1 VSNLEALARAV
12 LEAYNA
18 GDPEPL
24 IRTFGEDVSYEIV
37 HLGQTYRGLEEV
49 AALARA
55 GAGLTRFH
63 LRDFTS
69 AGRLVSYTYD
79 HESALPGRE
88 YRGPGLAVQ
97 EYDDEDRLIRQWA
110 FRSAAGGDE

>member
-1 VSNLEALARAV
+1 MSGLEALARRV

-24 IRTFGEDVSYEIV
+24 IGTFGEDVSYEIV
-37 HLGQTYRGLEEV
+37 HLGQTYRGRKEV
-49 AALARA
+49 AALARE
-55 GAGLTRFH
+55 GAGRTRFH
-63 LRDFTS
+63 LNDFTRS
-69 AGRLVSYTYD
+69 GRLLAYTYD

-88 YRGPGLAVQ
+88 HTGPGLAVQ
-97 EYDDEDRLIRQWA
+97 EYDDDGRLIRQWA